1 MQGAIEGA
9 LAALA
14 GLHVPEVALYLLL
27 CAAAFVPAFF
37 VPALTLSRMLRIA
50 SAVAIVLVVAVHVG
64 VHGLFPADG
73 MAVFINLLLLLAA
86 GMLAG
91 SVGNLLGA
99 LSGRRPAGVPAE

>member
-1 MQGAIEGA
+1 
-9 LAALA
+9 
-14 GLHVPEVALYLLL
+14 
-27 CAAAFVPAFF
+27 
-37 VPALTLSRMLRIA
+37 MLRIA

-86 GMLAG
+86 GLLAG